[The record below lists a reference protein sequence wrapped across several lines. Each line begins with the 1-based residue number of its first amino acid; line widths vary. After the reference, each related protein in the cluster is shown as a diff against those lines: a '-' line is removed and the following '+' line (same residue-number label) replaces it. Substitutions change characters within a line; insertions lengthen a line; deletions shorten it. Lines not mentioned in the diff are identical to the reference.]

1 LGGYPKVN
9 QTGVDMKPVLAAVML
24 IAVACV
30 FLACGDDDEDESEAQ
45 TPTQTGINVQPT
57 VPGTDAPATSGETET
72 PAPEPTDPASAC
84 APNPAPGSTDVVQV
98 DTPEPF
104 ARISS
109 PVTVSG
115 RIAAFEA
122 TYKIR
127 IFDAAGGIAGGVTAN
142 SAEGQV
148 LSPFSADVEFAVV
161 AETPGCIWV
170 YEESAMDG
178 SPINIAQI
186 PVILLVG

>member
-1 LGGYPKVN
+1 
-9 QTGVDMKPVLAAVML
+9 MKAVVAAAVL

-30 FLACGDDDEDESEAQ
+30 FSACGGDDDEESDAQ
-45 TPTQTGINVQPT
+45 TPSQTGINVQPT
-57 VPGTDAPATSGETET
+57 VPGTDAPATSDETEA
-72 PAPEPTDPASAC
+72 PAPGPTEPANAC
-84 APNPAPGSTDVVQV
+84 GTNPNPGSTDVVQV

-104 ARISS
+104 TRISS

-122 TYKIR
+122 RYKIR
-127 IFDAAGGIAGGVTAN
+127 IFDAAGGIAGGVTA
-142 SAEGQV
+142 SAAEGQV

-186 PVILLVG
+186 PVVLLVG